1 MATEKATPAQEENT
15 AALEDFKWDDPGDF
29 FGIEGTAEEK
39 NEVAEVLEIVKIE
52 KDEEGETKT
61 SGKNEVKFFDEDE
74 DEEENEEEEE
84 ESSIGNSFDKTKKT
98 PTKENVYQDLYAEM
112 KEGGI
117 FQADLEEGVELDREK
132 FIELQDSEIEARVD
146 EALEGFMKELDED
159 GAAFLKFKKEGG
171 STADFLKIYGA
182 TSELPEGDLDDE
194 AYQEKVSRYYY
205 KNVEG
210 LDPEDVDDRIEWLK
224 TGGKL
229 EKYATKIDG
238 DLKERDRK
246 AKEDLQAQAKADAK
260 AAEAKRKEFI
270 NSVQETLDNTDE
282 IDNFKFSPTEKKE
295 LHSFI
300 TKPSV
305 KIGTNLYVTPFQQK
319 LRTALADKEK
329 MLILAKLLS
338 NDFDVSDVVAA
349 KTTAQT
355 KKVKDDL
362 QRKKTVAPKSSGKT
376 EVRERGLADFF

>member
-15 AALEDFKWDDPGDF
+15 AALEDFSWDDSGDF
-29 FGIEGTAEEK
+29 FGIEGTAEGK
-39 NEVAEVLEIVKIE
+39 DEVAKILEVVKID
-52 KDEEGETKT
+52 KDEEEETKT

-84 ESSIGNSFDKTKKT
+84 SSIGASFDKTKKA
-98 PTKENVYQDLYAEM
+98 PAKENLYQDLYAEM

-132 FIELQDSEIEARVD
+132 FIELQDLEIEARVD

-159 GAAFLKFKKEGG
+159 GAAFIKFKKEGG
-171 STADFLKIYGA
+171 STADFLKAYGA
-182 TSELPEGDLDDE
+182 TSEIPEGDLDDE

-205 KNVEG
+205 KNVEE
-210 LDPEDVDDRIEWLK
+210 LDSEDVEDRIEWLK
-224 TGGKL
+224 TSGKL
-229 EKYATKIDG
+229 EKYAIKIDG
-238 DLKERDRK
+238 DLKERDKK

-260 AAEAKRKEFI
+260 TVEAKRKEFI
-270 NSVQETLDNTDE
+270 NTVQETLDNTDE
-282 IDNFKFSPTEKKE
+282 IDNFKFSPKEKKE

-362 QRKKTVAPKSSGKT
+362 QRKKTVVPRSSGKT
-376 EVRERGLADFF
+376 ETRERGLADFF